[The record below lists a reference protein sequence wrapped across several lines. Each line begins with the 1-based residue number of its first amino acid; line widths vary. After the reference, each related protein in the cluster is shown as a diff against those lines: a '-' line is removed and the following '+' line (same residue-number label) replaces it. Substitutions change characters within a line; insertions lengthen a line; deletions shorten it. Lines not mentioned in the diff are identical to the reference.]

1 MENGQIS
8 AQITKLADLLE
19 FQGANSFKIRAYRR
33 GARVIKDSTES
44 FSTMAQSDP
53 SVLLEIDGIG
63 KGVAEKITQLIQ
75 DGEIAEIN
83 DILETVPPTVLDILR
98 IPGLGP
104 KKAAALYQ
112 ELGIL
117 TSNAE
122 LGEGVSAVFNELSSA
137 LPAEE
142 YGPLLVAPHNLRQRF
157 TQLIRIEAEN
167 AKNGKPSGIRAKMN
181 QLQDPQIIHELYQA
195 SQAGVPILLNVRGL
209 CCLKPRIPNLSPT
222 IRVYSTLGRFL
233 EHGRIFRFENA
244 GDPLFFIGSADW
256 MRRNL
261 DKRME
266 TITPFFDEVV
276 KQELEEI
283 LNI

>member
-75 DGEIAEIN
+75 EGEISEIN
-83 DILETVPPTVLDILR
+83 EILETVPATVLDILR

-112 ELGIL
+112 ELGIQTL
-117 TSNAE
+117 E
-122 LGEGVSAVFNELSSA
+122 
-137 LPAEE
+137 
-142 YGPLLVAPHNLRQRF
+142 
-157 TQLIRIEAEN
+157 
-167 AKNGKPSGIRAKMN
+167 
-181 QLQDPQIIHELYQA
+181 QLQLSLIH
-195 SQAGVPILLNVRGL
+195 I
-209 CCLKPRIPNLSPT
+209 
-222 IRVYSTLGRFL
+222 
-233 EHGRIFRFENA
+233 
-244 GDPLFFIGSADW
+244 
-256 MRRNL
+256 
-261 DKRME
+261 
-266 TITPFFDEVV
+266 
-276 KQELEEI
+276 
-283 LNI
+283 